1 MGVRTNKRYIRRGE
15 TMKIKL
21 SLILALLI
29 FVSCLTTTGV
39 FATWRYS
46 NPDVAIQSQN
56 VNVGVGIGG
65 FIYKPEEILT
75 GTEADK
81 LDENHLDLITNIL
94 YEASYGLNA
103 TKKPIIHEYLDT
115 NNKVI
120 YGNQNVQGGN
130 LKHILTDKT
139 GAENL
144 QFAIVRISETEYH
157 TYTFSETT
165 LRNTMIGQTML
176 AYKTVMEK
184 GDNGEW
190 TAPRSYQGVATVF
203 DPGVVS
209 KSINVNTFIQES

>member
-1 MGVRTNKRYIRRGE
+1 MGVRTYKRYIRRGE
-15 TMKIKL
+15 TVKIKL

-65 FIYKPEEILT
+65 FIYKPEQILP
-75 GTEADK
+75 GIEADK
-81 LDENHLDLITNIL
+81 LDENHLDLVNNIL

-103 TKKPIIHEYLDT
+103 TKKPVIHEYLSAD
-115 NNKVI
+115 NNVI
-120 YGNQNVQGGN
+120 YGNQNVSGGN
-130 LKHILTDKT
+130 LKHVLTNKT

-144 QFAIVRISETEYH
+144 QFAIKRISATEYH

-176 AYKTVMEK
+176 AYKTIMVK
-184 GDNGEW
+184 GEVGKW
-190 TAPRSYQGVATVF
+190 TATRSYQGVATVF

-209 KSINVNTFIQES
+209 KSINVNTFIET